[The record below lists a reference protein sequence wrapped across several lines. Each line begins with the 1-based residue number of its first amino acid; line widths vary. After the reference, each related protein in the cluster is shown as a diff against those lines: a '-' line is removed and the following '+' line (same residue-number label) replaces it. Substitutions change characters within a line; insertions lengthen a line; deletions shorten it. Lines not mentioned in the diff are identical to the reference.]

1 MTSII
6 ESYRIDVQP
15 EGRGMRIRAV
25 SGFGTKIDAALPR
38 SVALALADE
47 VLAVDGHLTDKRSAA
62 AATTLS
68 DWQAQFGPIETD

>member
-15 EGRGMRIRAV
+15 EGCGMRIRAV

-47 VLAVDGHLTDKRSAA
+47 VLAVDGHRTDTRPAI
-62 AATTLS
+62 AATTLL